1 MPQNV
6 RVTLLVLLCFF
17 AVHGPNANGHD
28 IANLVTQLCDTRI
41 RVYFLAARVIFAAQ
55 RHQGRLDAVTCLGAQ
70 TKSEFPGNL
79 AKCVRTSFKA
89 VRPLKDFGLGA
100 LCGPFAPEGLDRA
113 APVGTEHF
121 SIFLFVYFTPLCCLC
136 LSVPRVASSSYRS
149 T

>member
-1 MPQNV
+1 MNEINV

-28 IANLVTQLCDTRI
+28 IANLVTQLC
-41 RVYFLAARVIFAAQ
+41 AQ

-113 APVGTEHF
+113 APLLTAPEQVPEKASPPALKAMACALSYSGVRLSQIKGLIEN
-121 SIFLFVYFTPLCCLC
+121 CL
-136 LSVPRVASSSYRS
+136 L
-149 T
+149 